1 MEFGFCSRWTRIAQ
15 KYVYKWVVPWYPLG
29 DMVSFSGTMVPLN
42 DTMVVPHYY
51 HGTFTLPW

>member
-1 MEFGFCSRWTRIAQ
+1 MGSTR
-15 KYVYKWVVPWYPLG
+15 VVPWYHLG

-51 HGTFTLPW
+51 HGTWYFTMVVPELYHGII